1 VLLPDTD
8 MADPDIVLE
17 DDDEFMTPPAVD
29 EDKHRLGPY
38 PDEGNNNTYFKNKEW
53 RASFQSTVTSYLR
66 LYIFADKYNVRQ
78 LRDDIMTAFVAQ
90 VHACNWWPDPD
101 EELIQFT
108 YANLPTSS
116 KFLRFFV
123 VSAAYLWVP
132 LPGEDCA
139 TKMRAMRAM
148 HTDFAFDVSL
158 VQGERLQNY

>member
-1 VLLPDTD
+1 
-8 MADPDIVLE
+8 
-17 DDDEFMTPPAVD
+17 
-29 EDKHRLGPY
+29 
-38 PDEGNNNTYFKNKEW
+38 
-53 RASFQSTVTSYLR
+53 
-66 LYIFADKYNVRQ
+66 
-78 LRDDIMTAFVAQ
+78 MTAFVAQ

-139 TKMRAMRAM
+139 TKTRAMRAM

-158 VQGERLQNY
+158 VQAERLQNYQSKKDGIPFCLDDAVPDSCVLHEHLVNSKKQCRDRVRNNSHIFATLVDACVQDGRGMAAEKDDN